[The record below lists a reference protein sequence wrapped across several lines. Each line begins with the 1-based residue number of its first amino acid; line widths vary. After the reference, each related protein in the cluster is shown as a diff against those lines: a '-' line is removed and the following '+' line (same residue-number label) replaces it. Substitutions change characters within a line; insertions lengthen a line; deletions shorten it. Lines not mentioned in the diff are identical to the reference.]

1 MPSADSQDFLWI
13 AVGDIHDEPERFAQ
27 IPELSQAD
35 GIIVTGD
42 LTITGGVKQAE
53 LVMNALCVHDIPVLA
68 QGRTARGIDVGNGV
82 WLGTHVVV
90 TDGSRVGRDAII
102 GAGAVVVG
110 EIPEFAIAVGTPA
123 KVIRDRRAEGAAPSP
138 EARASGPEEA

>member
-68 QGRTARGIDVGNGV
+68 QIPIRPEIAGSVDE
-82 WLGTHVVV
+82 GTVEYVK
-90 TDGSRVGRDAII
+90 AEFLEK
-102 GAGAVVVG
+102 AAEAV
-110 EIPEFAIAVGTPA
+110 E
-123 KVIRDRRAEGAAPSP
+123 KL
-138 EARASGPEEA
+138 